1 MNGPSLFTPP
11 ITIGGTTYNTAI
23 STYYD
28 QMKNDATEYPI
39 APETITQGWRL
50 PSVTDWRYIFDGLG
64 RIKGG
69 LTLTSQEFGNPSTL
83 VNDARPTNPAGV
95 KESLSYRNGT
105 DGSTLAGAI
114 NTACGNT
121 ALQTANIIN
130 SHYWTSSNLIPETED
145 NVTWTYRFD
154 TGQFTKYNNTSTFR
168 VRPVF
173 AY

>member
-28 QMKNDATEYPI
+28 QMKNDATKSPI

-69 LTLTSQEFGNPSTL
+69 LTLTSQEFGNSSTL

-105 DGSTLAGAI
+105 DGSTLADAI

-121 ALQTANIIN
+121 AFQTTGLNCL
-130 SHYWTSSNLIPETED
+130 YWSSSELNPATNDNET
-145 NVTWTYRFD
+145 WAYRFD

>member
-28 QMKNDATEYPI
+28 QMEKNATEYPY

-69 LTLTSQEFGNPSTL
+69 LTLTSQEFNKPETR
-83 VNDARPTNPAGV
+83 VDDARPTNPAGV
-95 KESLSYRNGT
+95 TELLYYRNGT
-105 DGSTLAGAI
+105 DGSALADAI

-121 ALQTANIIN
+121 ALPTTGNYCL
-130 SHYWTSSNLIPETED
+130 YWSSSELFPATNDHET
-145 NVTWTYRFD
+145 WAYRFD
-154 TGQFTKYNNTSTFR
+154 GGCFTKYGDVSSFR
-168 VRPVF
+168 VRAVF